1 MRGVFAKLNNPVA
14 NEAPTF
20 KKDTIVAPADS
31 DYQSTLIKLVSDSK
45 MRLQELKRRA
55 SHETITTPLPSPLNV
70 IEEESDVLQYDEP
83 SSLTQTVKK
92 RAPRPAVA
100 K

>member
-45 MRLQELKRRA
+45 LRLQELKRRA
-55 SHETITTPLPSPLNV
+55 SNEIIASPLPSL
-70 IEEESDVLQYDEP
+70 IEEEESDALH
-83 SSLTQTVKK
+83 SLPQTVKK
-92 RAPRPAVA
+92 RAPRPAIA